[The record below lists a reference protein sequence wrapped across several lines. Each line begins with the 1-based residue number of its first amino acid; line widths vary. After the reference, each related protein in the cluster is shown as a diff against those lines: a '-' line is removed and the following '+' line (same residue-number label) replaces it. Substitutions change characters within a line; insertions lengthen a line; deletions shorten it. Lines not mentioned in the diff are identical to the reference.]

1 MTGEPSDYSVVGSS
15 AVAAASIMG
24 RGVRFGSVSSRTISQ
39 AVKVLAVSDP
49 EAAEEARSAVGWIV
63 GGEDVEDPAA
73 VTLAGVQRFV
83 WYELAV
89 KWMIPD
95 EDKPIIVDALARLL
109 DLLDRPACA
118 EVCRAPLT
126 AKVLAAWARS
136 DDEGRKAF
144 AKAMKTSLV
153 EPVDTD
159 RFGWGS
165 IFGMNESMAR
175 GTVEDAL
182 EEAIVSGRL
191 VRGRHGWRAVQ
202 KAIVD
207 AVLDDDH
214 PGEPG
219 QNWLTSIL
227 TERMSTWV
235 EGSRRSKSLGTL
247 RSQVANRL
255 LAPVAMPVDAADGL
269 EPLLWFCDELAGG
282 IDLTQ
287 KHFLGQKFVRRAE
300 VGGAGDG
307 NRTRVL
313 SLGS

>member
-144 AKAMKTSLV
+144 VPSNRPRSRCAHLSLSL
-153 EPVDTD
+153 P
-159 RFGWGS
+159 
-165 IFGMNESMAR
+165 IAR
-175 GTVEDAL
+175 SHKKKWSPMRLGRW
-182 EEAIVSGRL
+182 VS
-191 VRGRHGWRAVQ
+191 
-202 KAIVD
+202 
-207 AVLDDDH
+207 
-214 PGEPG
+214 
-219 QNWLTSIL
+219 T
-227 TERMSTWV
+227 
-235 EGSRRSKSLGTL
+235 
-247 RSQVANRL
+247 
-255 LAPVAMPVDAADGL
+255 
-269 EPLLWFCDELAGG
+269 
-282 IDLTQ
+282 
-287 KHFLGQKFVRRAE
+287 
-300 VGGAGDG
+300 GGAPTP
-307 NRTRVL
+307 RTVRVRHHR
-313 SLGS
+313 SWR